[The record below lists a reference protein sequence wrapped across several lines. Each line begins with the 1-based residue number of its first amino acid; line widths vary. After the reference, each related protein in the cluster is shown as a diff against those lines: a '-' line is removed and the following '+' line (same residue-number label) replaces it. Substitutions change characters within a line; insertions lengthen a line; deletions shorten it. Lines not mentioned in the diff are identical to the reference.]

1 VHGSIPLTTLII
13 CANAIPGQIRGFPSQ
28 RSLHNAPIFR
38 LLLKVAVNGTH
49 QCDFLNFCG
58 GLGPQLSPDESKQP
72 FRGGALPKQAFKHR
86 QCRTSATH
94 ASDAR
99 VRKLAILKAATCQEH
114 ISLIAVPGTLCCSL
128 APWHHCDVAG
138 TGPCQMPSRILG
150 RQPRVRLE
158 GGTLAQ
164 PTESF

>member
-1 VHGSIPLTTLII
+1 MHGGIPLTTLII
-13 CANAIPGQIRGFPSQ
+13 HATAIPGQIRGLPSQ

-72 FRGGALPKQAFKHR
+72 SRGGLLPEQAFKHR
-86 QCRTSATH
+86 PYRTPETH

-99 VRKLAILKAATCQEH
+99 FGKVAMLEAATRQEH
-114 ISLIAVPGTLCCSL
+114 MSLIAVSGTPCCSFAL
-128 APWHHCDVAG
+128 WHHCDVAG
-138 TGPCQMPSRILG
+138 TGPCQNAVKDFGTAPQ
-150 RQPRVRLE
+150 RQ
-158 GGTLAQ
+158 A
-164 PTESF
+164 